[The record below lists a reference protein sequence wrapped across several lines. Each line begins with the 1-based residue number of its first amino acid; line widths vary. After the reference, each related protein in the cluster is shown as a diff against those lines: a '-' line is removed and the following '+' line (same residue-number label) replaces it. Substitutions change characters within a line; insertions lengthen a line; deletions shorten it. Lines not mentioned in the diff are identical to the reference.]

1 MASMGNSLDSAPALI
16 YIPDING
23 FTAYISKTDIRVAK
37 RVIPALLETII
48 EQNELGLKLVEI
60 QGDAILFY
68 RIGEP
73 PSPAEMVSQSKKIF
87 SAFTEKL
94 EELSL
99 SLPDDA
105 TWLPS
110 RLGIKI
116 VSHFGKIAI
125 TRIRGNERLIGEDV
139 IIAHRLLKNGIKADE
154 YLLMTE
160 QYTQRF
166 EEAELEQAFAFG
178 ELMHGQD
185 EYEHIG
191 TVRYR
196 YASLKPLFSRSMM

>member
-1 MASMGNSLDSAPALI
+1 MANSLDSAPALI

-23 FTAYISKTDIRVAK
+23 FTAYISKTDIRIAK
-37 RVIPALLETII
+37 KVIPALLETII
-48 EQNELGLKLVEI
+48 EQNELGLKLVEV

-73 PSPAEMVSQSKKIF
+73 PSPYEMVSQSKRIF

-94 EELSL
+94 EELSDIMPEDSI
-99 SLPDDA
+99 SLPE
-105 TWLPS
+105 

-116 VSHFGKIAI
+116 VSHYGKIAI
-125 TRIRGNERLIGEDV
+125 TKIRGNVRLIGEDV
-139 IIAHRLLKNGIKADE
+139 IIAHRLLKNSVSADE

-160 QYTQRF
+160 QYTSRF
-166 EEAELEQAFAFG
+166 EEDELDEVFAFG

-191 TVRYR
+191 LVKYR
-196 YASLKPLFSRSMM
+196 YASLKPLFSRSI

>member
-1 MASMGNSLDSAPALI
+1 MGNSLDSAPALI

-37 RVIPALLETII
+37 RVIPALLDTII

-73 PSPAEMVSQSKKIF
+73 PSPSEMVAQSKKIF

-105 TWLPS
+105 ISLPA

-116 VSHFGKIAI
+116 VSHYGKIAI
-125 TRIRGNERLIGEDV
+125 TKIRGNTRLIGEDV
-139 IIAHRLLKNGIKADE
+139 IIAHRLLKNSVRADE

-160 QYTQRF
+160 QYTSRF
-166 EEAELEQAFAFG
+166 EEAELEQVFAFG
-178 ELMHGQD
+178 ELIKGQD

-191 TVRYR
+191 LVKYH
-196 YASLKPLFSRSMM
+196 YASLKPLFSRSV

>member
-1 MASMGNSLDSAPALI
+1 MGNSLDSAPALI

-23 FTAYISKTDIRVAK
+23 FTSYISKTDIRVAK

-48 EQNELGLKLVEI
+48 EQNELNLRLVEI

-73 PSPAEMVSQSKKIF
+73 PSPYEMVSQSKRIF

-94 EELSL
+94 EALSYK
-99 SLPDDA
+99 LPDDA
-105 TWLPS
+105 LSLPE

-116 VSHFGKIAI
+116 VSHYGKIAI
-125 TRIRGNERLIGEDV
+125 TKILGNMRLIGEDV
-139 IIAHRLLKNGIKADE
+139 IIAHRLLKNSISADE

-166 EEAELEQAFAFG
+166 DEEELEKVFAFG

-191 TVRYR
+191 AVKYR
-196 YASLKPLFSRSMM
+196 YASLKPLFSRSL